1 MSDDFNSEDEKETGS
16 TLRSRFEQTLGEK
29 KALEA
34 TVLELKAEKLIS
46 TKGYKHLTVE
56 DLRGVD
62 LSELEAKA
70 EALEAQ
76 KATADAEAVRRVLA
90 GRGLND
96 SQLETALATILGS
109 NEGADSKALDRIAQA
124 GKLVGTPPAA
134 TEDETLYG
142 PSRLRAAYT
151 KG

>member
-16 TLRSRFEQTLGEK
+16 TLRSKFEQAIETN
-29 KALEA
+29 KALQARVVEMSA
-34 TVLELKAEKLIS
+34 KSLIS
-46 TKGYKHLTVE
+46 EKGYKHLSVE

-90 GRGLND
+90 GRGLDD
-96 SQLETALATILGS
+96 SQLETALASILGS
-109 NEGADSKALDRIAQA
+109 TESGDSTALDRIAQA
-124 GKLVGTPPAA
+124 GKLNGTPPSAVQ
-134 TEDETLYG
+134 DESLYG
-142 PSRLRAAYT
+142 PTRLRAAYA